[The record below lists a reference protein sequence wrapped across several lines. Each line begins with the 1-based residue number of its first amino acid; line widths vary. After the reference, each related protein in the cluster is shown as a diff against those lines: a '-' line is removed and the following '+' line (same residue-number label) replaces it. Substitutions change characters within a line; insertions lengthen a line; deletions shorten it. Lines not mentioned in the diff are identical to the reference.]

1 MRLANS
7 DAPLAAAVLPIAAIG
22 LLPLAILPLAGYFGF
37 VALGIL
43 IGFAAVMAQLEE
55 QGAHARQVIAHGS
68 MPRGEQAG
76 YRAEMSALMHS
87 LRLAKILAVGLVI
100 FGLGGLLLSA

>member
-1 MRLANS
+1 MRLANP
-7 DAPLAAAVLPIAAIG
+7 DAPLTAAVLPIAAIG

-55 QGAHARQVIAHGS
+55 QGAHARQ
-68 MPRGEQAG
+68 
-76 YRAEMSALMHS
+76 
-87 LRLAKILAVGLVI
+87 
-100 FGLGGLLLSA
+100 

>member
-1 MRLANS
+1 MRFANP

-68 MPRGEQAG
+68 MARAEQAG
-76 YRAEMSALMHS
+76 YRAEMSSLMRS
-87 LRLAKILAVGLVI
+87 LWLAKILAVGLVI
-100 FGLGGLLLSA
+100 FGFGGLLLSA